1 MSHYNPMLPKADWS
15 PIGGVVGDKY
25 SISEFADKVIQ
36 LIIKSIYDPMYESV
50 NKQLAGIFDSLNMQ
64 INRTR
69 HLMYGG
75 PKAWN
80 GSAFSIMQAVSETVA
95 IPIAAVFITVIFCWE
110 LIHLVQENN
119 AGNDI
124 KPEKLMIILLKF
136 GLCLMVCAHS
146 FEIVMAFC
154 DVGNWASRKIAGI
167 TTTEISGFTLTLTDL
182 GVPAPPLENYE
193 FGKLMELFG
202 YKIILAI
209 GWIAIFICGLIVYIR
224 VMLWFVE
231 LLLYASVSAIP
242 YSTWMNKEWSQVG
255 MNYTRKML
263 ALSFE
268 GFFMLLLYAV
278 YGGVM
283 GGLRYGDFTANMVMV
298 IGSGFALGAMMFK
311 VGNISASIFNA
322 H

>member
-1 MSHYNPMLPKADWS
+1 MSKL
-15 PIGGVVGDKY
+15 GDV
-25 SISEFADKVIQ
+25 SEFVDKILQ
-36 LIIKSIYDPMYESV
+36 QIWKALYDPMYESV
-50 NKQLAGIFDSLNMQ
+50 TIQLNDLFISLTTQVDNARQ
-64 INRTR
+64 LI
-69 HLMYGG
+69 LDG
-75 PKAWN
+75 PRKWN
-80 GSAFSIMQAVSETVA
+80 ATAFSLMRTVSEIAV

-124 KPEKLMIILLKF
+124 KPEKLMLSLMKF
-136 GLCLMVCAHS
+136 GLCMMVCAHS

-154 DVGNWASRKIAGI
+154 DVGIWASGKIAGI
-167 TTTEISGFTLTLTDL
+167 TTTEISGFNLTLTDL
-182 GVPAPPLENYE
+182 GLEKTPEKYSFGLLMKLTGYE
-193 FGKLMELFG
+193 
-202 YKIILAI
+202 ITLAI
-209 GWIAIFICGLIVYIR
+209 GKVAITVCGLIVYIR
-224 VMLWFVE
+224 VMMWFVE

-263 ALSFE
+263 ALAFD
-268 GFFMLLLYAV
+268 GFFMLLLYAI

-283 GGLRYGDFTANMVMV
+283 GGLRFGNFTANMIMV
-298 IGSGFALGAMMFK
+298 IGGGFALAAMMFK

>member
-1 MSHYNPMLPKADWS
+1 MGPNNLIQPRGWNLGTGIA
-15 PIGGVVGDKY
+15 GDKF
-25 SISEFADKVIQ
+25 ISEYSEKLIQ
-36 LIIKSIYDPMYESV
+36 MILQSIYDPMYESV
-50 NKQLAGIFDSLNMQ
+50 NKQLVGIFDSLNTQ
-64 INRTR
+64 IDNARG
-69 HLMYGG
+69 LMYGG
-75 PKAWN
+75 PMAWN
-80 GSAFSIMQAVSETVA
+80 GSAYSIMQAVSETVA

-124 KPEKLMIILLKF
+124 KPEKLMISLLKF
-136 GLCLMVCAHS
+136 GLCMMVCAHS
-146 FEIVMAFC
+146 FKIVMAFC
-154 DVGNWASRKIAGI
+154 DVGIWASKQLAGI
-167 TTTEISGFTLTLTDL
+167 SSTEISGFTLTLTDL
-182 GVPAPPLENYE
+182 GLPAPPLENYE
-193 FGKLMELFG
+193 FGQLMELFG

-224 VMLWFVE
+224 VMLWFIE

-242 YSTWMNKEWSQVG
+242 YSTWMNREWSQIG

-283 GGLRYGDFTANMVMV
+283 GGLRYGNFTANMVMV
-298 IGSGFALGAMMFK
+298 IGGGFALGAMMFK